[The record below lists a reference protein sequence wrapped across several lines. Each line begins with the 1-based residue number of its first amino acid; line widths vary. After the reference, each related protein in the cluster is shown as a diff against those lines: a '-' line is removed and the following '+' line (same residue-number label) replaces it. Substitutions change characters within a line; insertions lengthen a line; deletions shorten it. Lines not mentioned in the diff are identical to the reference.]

1 MCLIRIRWPGLM
13 TVTVRV
19 LSMTVTV
26 GYYRAILITVM
37 LITNTVI
44 LSRLKS
50 SLIDKSSLQ

>member
-1 MCLIRIRWPGLM
+1 MCLIRIRWPRLM

-50 SLIDKSSLQ
+50 SLIDESSLQ